1 MPLSRNEQSQEL
13 ISRLVTECA
22 EQFPEQS
29 DKGLDQFIRLYYQRV
44 GYEDL
49 VRLTTENLKG
59 AVLSHWQLIQQ
70 RTVGETCVRTYNPQF
85 EKHAWQS
92 THTVLEIVTDDLPFL
107 IDSVSMVLNRHG
119 LTIHLTIHPV
129 LQVIRTKKG
138 RLQKSLTEAE
148 QGSSSES
155 IMHFEVDR
163 QTDAKVLERLEQ
175 DVLDVVR
182 DVRKASQDWQA
193 MRQQL
198 LVITHDLDS
207 VNSPV
212 SKADREE
219 CEAFL
224 QWIEADHFT
233 LLGYCQHLV
242 SGHDKGHY
250 SYEYKPDSGL
260 GILRG
265 EQEGTPLAGILPTHS
280 AAYQRDT
287 APLIVTK
294 ADALST
300 IHRPAYMDFISIKFF
315 NDKKQVLGEHCF
327 LGLFSSAAY
336 NRATRDIPLLRHKVE
351 RVIKNCGLLP
361 NSHDSK
367 ALQNIIEVFPRDDLF
382 QIADGPLLDIVM
394 GILDLQERQ
403 RIRVFINHDR
413 FGRFYSCLVYVP
425 RERYNRE
432 LRLKVQAV
440 LMDTLRGQSVEF
452 DAHFSES
459 VLACVHYIVRA
470 TTGTEPKLEPLE
482 IEKRV
487 VEAAY
492 TWGDQL
498 QDALIEMYG
507 EERGNYY
514 ISIYGNAF
522 RGDYREDYSAR
533 TAGFD
538 IELMEKVYADGQL
551 GIHFYRPVLES
562 GEQYRLKLYAVGQ
575 PIALTNILPVI
586 ENMGLKVMGERPHK
600 IKATDRQRLWIHDFT
615 MTTTFPD
622 MLDFD
627 QIEGLLQDALA
638 HIWNGTAENDGFN
651 QLVLGAGLSWRETA
665 IFRTY
670 AEYLRQIRSNFSIVY
685 MAQTLV
691 RNPHMVRQLI
701 ALFHLRFDPSR
712 PGKESRS
719 PEQVLETIQRLLD
732 EVANLDEDR
741 ILRRFLNLI
750 QSTTRTSFYLQSAA
764 GEYRP
769 YLSMKLDPTQ
779 IVNMPEPRPQFEIMV
794 SSPRFAAVHLRGG
807 PVARG
812 GIRWSDRPEDFR
824 TEILGLA
831 KAQRVKNA
839 VIVPVGSK
847 GGFVPKQLPVGG
859 DRETLMQ
866 EVIYCYKNFM
876 RGMLDL
882 TDNLKAG
889 KVIPPKT
896 LVRHDG
902 DDPYFVVAADKGTAT
917 FSDIANGVA
926 DEYGYWLS
934 DAFASGGS
942 VGYDHKKMGI
952 TARGAWESVKRH
964 FRELGTNIQTTD
976 FTVVGIGDMSG
987 DVFGNGML
995 LSQHIKLLGAFNH
1008 LHIFFDPKPNPK
1020 TSFAERERLFAL
1032 PRSGWSDYNSKL
1044 ISKGGGVYA
1053 RSAKFIDLSPEA
1065 REVLQI
1071 SEERLTPTE
1080 LIHTMLMAPVDLL
1093 WNGGIGTYI
1102 KSAQESHAQA
1112 SDRANDGLRVDGGE
1126 LRCKVLGEGG
1136 NLGVTQLGRIEYA
1149 MAGGLCYTDSIDNS
1163 AGVDCS
1169 DHEVNIK
1176 ILLNQVVANGDM
1188 TLKQRNETLEEMTD
1202 DVARL
1207 VLRDNYEQTQSISI
1221 IAAQSAVM
1229 LDEHQRYL
1237 TYLERKGL
1245 LDRQIES
1252 MPGDKELYHRRAQN
1266 HGLTLP
1272 ELSILCSYSKMTG
1285 FDELLQSDFTEDS
1298 GLFTELVEYFPPL
1311 LRKKYVKQMPSHRL
1325 HREIIATRVVN
1336 SMVNSMGPSFVF
1348 RVHELTG
1355 SDTAD
1360 IARAYMVSREIV
1372 GLKAVTR
1379 ELETL
1384 DNKIPT
1390 TTQYQL
1396 FAMLNGLVERCSL
1409 WLLQNRR
1416 GNLDIKE
1423 TIATF
1428 RPGIQSLWK
1437 AMPKPLSSQ
1446 HKSLHKQRVSKF
1458 THAGVDKLLAEKIA
1472 AVIPMSQAMDIVEV
1486 TALTEAD
1493 PLVVA
1498 SVYYYLG
1505 AHFDLLWVRDR
1516 IAQLPDDSYWHLLAR
1531 NALRHSLNLQQ
1542 RQLACEVL
1550 NFRPGKTTRQT
1561 VDNWITSVPTAHQ
1574 RFRQLMKALHSGTA
1588 VDFAMLSVALNE
1600 LNILVGSSSTVPS

>member
-1 MPLSRNEQSQEL
+1 MTLSRNEQSKEL
-13 ISRLVTECA
+13 IGRLVKECLT
-22 EQFPEQS
+22 QFPDQNS
-29 DKGLDQFIRLYYQRV
+29 KGLEQFIRQYYQRV
-44 GYEDL
+44 GYQDL
-49 VRLTTENLKG
+49 LRLTVENLKG
-59 AVLSHWQLIQQ
+59 AVISHWQLLQQ
-70 RTVGETCVRTYNPQF
+70 RTTGETCVRTYNPQF

-92 THTVLEIVTDDLPFL
+92 THTVMEIVTDDLPFL
-107 IDSVSMVLNRHG
+107 IDSVSMALNRHG

-129 LQVIRTKKG
+129 LQIIRNKQG
-138 RLQKSLTEAE
+138 QLVRLLASEEKVSC
-148 QGSSSES
+148 SES

-163 QTDAKVLERLEQ
+163 QTGAKVLEGLEE
-175 DVLDVVR
+175 DVLNVVR

-198 LVITHDLDS
+198 LTISQDLDS

-212 SKADREE
+212 STADREE
-219 CEAFL
+219 CKAFL

-233 LLGYCQHLV
+233 LLGYCQHQV
-242 SGHDKGHY
+242 SGCKDGQY
-250 SYEYKPDSGL
+250 NYQYKKDSGL

-280 AAYQRDT
+280 SAYQRDT
-287 APLIVTK
+287 MPLIVTK

-300 IHRPAYMDFISIKFF
+300 IHRPVFMDFISIKFF
-315 NDKKQVLGEHCF
+315 DDKKHVQGEHCF
-327 LGLFSSAAY
+327 VGLFSSAAY

-351 RVIKNCGLLP
+351 RVIKNCGFLP

-367 ALQNIIEVFPRDDLF
+367 ALQNVIEVFPRDDLF
-382 QIADGPLLDIVM
+382 QIGDGPLLDTVM
-394 GILDLQERQ
+394 GILELQERQ
-403 RIRVFINHDR
+403 RIRVFANRDR
-413 FGRFYSCLVYVP
+413 FGRFFSCLVYVP
-425 RERYNRE
+425 RERYNRD

-440 LMDTLRGQSVEF
+440 LMDTLCGQTVEF
-452 DAHFSES
+452 EARFSES
-459 VLACVHYIVRA
+459 VLARVHYIIRVIP
-470 TTGTEPKLEPLE
+470 GTEPKLEPLE
-482 IEKRV
+482 IEQRV

-492 TWGDQL
+492 TWSDQL
-498 QDALIEMYG
+498 QDAMIEMYG
-507 EERGNYY
+507 EEKGNHY
-514 ISIYGNAF
+514 ISVYGNAF
-522 RGDYREDYSAR
+522 RGDYREDYPAR

-538 IELMEKVYADGQL
+538 IEIMEKVYADGQL

-562 GEQYRLKLYAVGQ
+562 KAQYRLKLYAVGQ

-600 IKATDRQRLWIHDFT
+600 IKAADRQRLWIHDFT
-615 MTTTFPD
+615 MTTTFTD
-622 MLDFD
+622 TLEFD
-627 QIEGLLQDALA
+627 AIEELFQDALA

-665 IFRTY
+665 VFRTY
-670 AEYLRQIRSNFSIVY
+670 AEYLRQIRSNFSMTY
-685 MAQTLV
+685 MARTLV
-691 RNPHMVRQLI
+691 RNPGMASNLM
-701 ALFHLRFDPSR
+701 ALYHLRLDPAKQRQDSGD
-712 PGKESRS
+712 PGR
-719 PEQVLETIQRLLD
+719 VLEQINTLLD

-750 QSTTRTSFYLQSAA
+750 QCTTRTSFYLQSAD
-764 GEYRP
+764 GQKKP
-769 YLSMKLDPTQ
+769 YLSMKLDPTR
-779 IVNMPEPRPQFEIMV
+779 IVKMPDPRPMYEIVV

-824 TEILGLA
+824 TEILGLV

-859 DRETLMQ
+859 DREALMN

-882 TDNLKAG
+882 TDNLEAG
-889 KVIPPKT
+889 KVIPPQS

-917 FSDIANGVA
+917 FSDIANSVA

-942 VGYDHKKMGI
+942 AGYDHKKMGI

-964 FRELGTNIQTTD
+964 FREIGTNIQTTD

-995 LSQHIKLLGAFNH
+995 LSKHIRLLGAFNH
-1008 LHIFFDPKPNPK
+1008 LHIFLDPNPDLK
-1020 TSFAERERLFAL
+1020 KSFAERQRLFAL
-1032 PRSGWSDYNSKL
+1032 PRSSWCDYSSKL
-1044 ISKGGGVYA
+1044 LSKGGGIYE
-1053 RSAKFIDLSPEA
+1053 RTAKFIDLSPEI
-1065 REVLQI
+1065 REALQLT
-1071 SEERLTPTE
+1071 EERMTPTD
-1080 LIHTMLMAPVDLL
+1080 LIHAMLLAPVDLL

-1112 SDRANDGLRVDGGE
+1112 SDRANDGLRADGGE
-1126 LRCKVLGEGG
+1126 LHCKVLGEGG

-1149 MAGGLCYTDSIDNS
+1149 AAGGLCYSDSIDNS

-1176 ILLNQVVANGDM
+1176 ILLNQIVANGDM
-1188 TLKQRNETLEEMTD
+1188 TIKQRNELLVEMTD
-1202 DVARL
+1202 DVAQL

-1221 IAAQSAVM
+1221 MASQSAAM

-1237 TYLERKGL
+1237 SDLEHRGL
-1245 LDRQIES
+1245 LDRQIEF
-1252 MPGDKELYHRRAQN
+1252 MPDDKELYRRKAQN
-1266 HGLTLP
+1266 RGLTLP
-1272 ELSILCSYSKMTG
+1272 ELSILCSYSKMTT
-1285 FDELLQSDFTEDS
+1285 FDELLQSDLTDDPA
-1298 GLFTELVEYFPPL
+1298 LNNELVEYFPPL
-1311 LRKKYVKQMPSHRL
+1311 LRKRYAEQMPSHRL

-1336 SMVNSMGPSFVF
+1336 SMVNRMGPSFAF
-1348 RVHELTG
+1348 RLQELTG
-1355 SDTAD
+1355 SCPAD
-1360 IARAYMVSREIV
+1360 IACAYMASREIV

-1379 ELETL
+1379 EVEAF
-1384 DNKIPT
+1384 DNTIPT
-1390 TTQYQL
+1390 RVQYQL
-1396 FAMLNGLVERCSL
+1396 FSMLNGLVERCSL

-1416 GNLDIKE
+1416 GNLDISE
-1423 TIATF
+1423 TINAF
-1428 RPGIQSLWK
+1428 QPGMQALWK
-1437 AMPKPLSSQ
+1437 AIPKPLSTQ
-1446 HKSLHKQRVSKF
+1446 HKTLQKQRISKF
-1458 THAGVDKLLAEKIA
+1458 CNAGVDKGLAEKVA
-1472 AVIPMSQAMDIVEV
+1472 AVIPMSQAMDITEV
-1486 TALTEAD
+1486 TVTTGAA

-1505 AHFDLLWVRDR
+1505 AHFDLLWLRDR
-1516 IAQLPDDSYWHLLAR
+1516 ISELPDDSYWHLLAR
-1531 NALRHSLNLQQ
+1531 NALRHSLNMQQ

-1550 NFRPGKTTRQT
+1550 SYQPGKTTRQT
-1561 VDNWITSVPTAHQ
+1561 VENWIGSVPTAHQ
-1574 RFRQLMKALHSGTA
+1574 RFRKLMKALHSGAT

-1600 LNILVGSSSTVPS
+1600 LNILVGSSPAV